1 MSVPPRRR
9 MLSMPSDPAVTPLRD
24 ILYHID
30 LAETFVTGFD
40 SAAFHGDLRTIFAV
54 TRCLEIISEASRRLP
69 QPLKDRRP
77 SIAWRRMAGA
87 GNVYR
92 HDYEDVAASYIWDT
106 MQNNLP
112 PLRAVIE
119 DELRQ
124 LGELP

>member
-1 MSVPPRRR
+1 
-9 MLSMPSDPAVTPLRD
+9 MLSMPSDSAVTPLRG

-30 LAETFVTGFD
+30 LAGTFVAGFD

-54 TRCLEIISEASRRLP
+54 TRCLEIISEASRWLP
-69 QPLKDRRP
+69 QSLKDRRP
-77 SIAWRRMAGA
+77 SIAWKRMAGA
-87 GNVYR
+87 RNVYL
-92 HDYEDVAASYIWDT
+92 HDYEDVVANYIWDT
-106 MQNNLP
+106 MQNDLP